1 MRRLAAARTPP
12 RPRSLHRMG
21 SMTAALP
28 GREPAAGL
36 SRLLDTVV
44 ALSAEQGLPSVLRKI
59 VEAAAELSDAR
70 YGALGVLGPGHD
82 GAEHGLVEFVT
93 TGIDEGVRREIGHL
107 PEGRGVLG
115 LLITDPRP
123 LRIADLTHHPA
134 SAGFPAHHPPM
145 RSFLG
150 VPIRVRG
157 EVFGNLYLTEKRGGA
172 EFSETDEE
180 VVVALA
186 GAAGVA
192 IENARLHERLEQ
204 IAVVSERE
212 RIARDLHD
220 TVIQRIFA
228 TGMGLQGLVG
238 RLADADA
245 RDRVQQ
251 AVDELDET
259 IREIRG
265 TIFALETRDGAG
277 SLRARIL
284 ELATEAAEG
293 LGFEPRVH
301 FDGPVDA
308 AVSAAVGEELLKI
321 LREALSNVARHARA
335 TFADVQVTCGSGG
348 VTLRV
353 ADNGVGLSDHVRH
366 GHGLDNMRA
375 RAHALR
381 GSVSFTN
388 RREGGLVVTW
398 KVPAV

>member
-1 MRRLAAARTPP
+1 MSAT
-12 RPRSLHRMG
+12 S
-21 SMTAALP
+21 P
-28 GREPAAGL
+28 GREPAVGL
-36 SRLLDTVV
+36 SRLLDAVV
-44 ALSAEQGLPSVLRKI
+44 ALAAEPGLPGILRKI

-70 YGALGVLGPGHD
+70 YGALGVLGPGQ
-82 GAEHGLVEFVT
+82 GGQERGLVEFVT
-93 TGIDEGVRREIGHL
+93 TGVGEEVRREIGHL

-123 LRIADLTHHPA
+123 LRIADVTRHPA
-134 SAGFPAHHPPM
+134 SAGVPPHHPPM

-150 VPIRVRG
+150 VPIRVRD
-157 EVFGNLYLTEKRGGA
+157 EIFGNLYLTEKRGA
-172 EFSETDEE
+172 PEFSAADEE

-192 IENARLHERLEQ
+192 IENARLHEGLEQ
-204 IAVVSERE
+204 IAILSERE

-238 RLADADA
+238 RLEDADA

-284 ELATEAAEG
+284 ELATEATEG

-301 FDGPVDA
+301 FDGPLDA

-321 LREALSNVARHARA
+321 LREALSNVARHAHA
-335 TFADVQVTCGSGG
+335 TFADVQVSCGSGG

-375 RAHALR
+375 RAQALR
-381 GSVSFTN
+381 GSVTFTN